1 MRATPTVR
9 CGRRRGQAAPVTEG
23 RIADETHPDLLTITP
38 ERVDGQA
45 GVLVLT
51 VVGEIDLSTSGVLR
65 HQLSHNLGRLV
76 TPRSGVVLD
85 LTGVT
90 FLDARGLGV
99 LLEARGW
106 TRTRG
111 LAFYL
116 VCGASRAVLRALD
129 ASNLAEVFSQ
139 ADDMT
144 TAAGLSAQPPVA
156 GDPRI
161 GSDGSGAGSVGYRA
175 PRTDSSAEG
184 GRRPR

>member
-9 CGRRRGQAAPVTEG
+9 GGGRCGQAAPVTEAHF
-23 RIADETHPDLLTITP
+23 ADETHPDLLTVTA

-45 GVLVLT
+45 GVLVLA

-65 HQLSHNLGRLV
+65 HRLSRHLGRLV
-76 TPRSGVVLD
+76 TPSCGVVLD

-99 LLEARGW
+99 LLE
-106 TRTRG
+106 TRDRTHTRG
-111 LAFYL
+111 LTFYL

-129 ASNLAEVFSQ
+129 ASGLAEVFSQ
-139 ADDMT
+139 ADDVT
-144 TAAGLSAQPPVA
+144 TAAGRCAQPPVA
-156 GDPRI
+156 RDPRI
-161 GSDGSGAGSVGYRA
+161 GSDGSGAGSVSYRR
-175 PRTDSSAEG
+175 PRTDPCAED